1 MVEITFYGGVGEV
14 GGNMFLLRDRDT
26 RVFLDFGMNY
36 AARRNFYSW
45 PALQPRDERGLLDFG
60 LIPDLKGVYRYDESE
75 PSVDAVF
82 LTHAH
87 GDHSGYISLINRK
100 IPVYC
105 GETTYLLMKTLD
117 AIGRKTFEKD
127 LRGIEWKTFR
137 TGDHPKVGDIEIV
150 PIHVDHS
157 VPGAYG
163 FIIHTSEGTI
173 VYTGDLRTHGTK
185 PELTDDFVKK
195 AAEEKPDTVICEGTN
210 IMQARVSSESNVETE
225 LETVVDSTP
234 NIILTSFGHN
244 DIDRLRTFYNVA
256 QKKDRY
262 IVISLKQA
270 YLLREL
276 QKDRR
281 LDVPDVT
288 GNRFIILDEENTRNK
303 WDREEIQKYNNTKTV
318 AEIAKIQNKLIYVL
332 SQFDLNDLVDIKP
345 EAGGVYIY
353 SSSEPF
359 TEEGEIDFER
369 LKNWL
374 ASFGLPL
381 YQIHSSGHIM
391 PHELREVLK
400 ELRPKKLIP
409 VHTEYPETFKKYF
422 EKTIEV
428 VLPTK
433 NQQMKIF

>member
-1 MVEITFYGGVGEV
+1 
-14 GGNMFLLRDRDT
+14 
-26 RVFLDFGMNY
+26 
-36 AARRNFYSW
+36 
-45 PALQPRDERGLLDFG
+45 
-60 LIPDLKGVYRYDESE
+60 
-75 PSVDAVF
+75 
-82 LTHAH
+82 
-87 GDHSGYISLINRK
+87 
-100 IPVYC
+100 
-105 GETTYLLMKTLD
+105 
-117 AIGRKTFEKD
+117 
-127 LRGIEWKTFR
+127 
-137 TGDHPKVGDIEIV
+137 
-150 PIHVDHS
+150 
-157 VPGAYG
+157 
-163 FIIHTSEGTI
+163 
-173 VYTGDLRTHGTK
+173 
-185 PELTDDFVKK
+185 VKK
-195 AAEEKPDTVICEGTN
+195 AAEEKPETVICEGTN
-210 IMQARVSSESNVETE
+210 IMQARVSSEKNVEAE
-225 LETVVDSTP
+225 LTTLVESTP

-256 QKKDRY
+256 QKNDRY
-262 IVISLKQA
+262 LVISVRQA

-276 QKDRR
+276 QKDRK
-281 LDVPDVT
+281 LNVPDVT
-288 GNRFIILDEENTRNK
+288 GNRFIILDEGNTRNK
-303 WDREEIQKYNNTKTV
+303 WEREEIQKYNNTKTV

-400 ELRPKKLIP
+400 ELNPKKLIP

-433 NQQMKIF
+433 NQIMKIF